1 MPTKAESPPVKN
13 RDAKELEFQGLNG
26 KKVSIVFDEP
36 ELTSDAGLLAI
47 GEFEK
52 SLGWIEKLAG
62 CISDGRVDPTHGMKE
77 LLTQRIYQIM
87 GGYPDANDCDR
98 MRSDGTLQTISG
110 VEQPLASQPTMSRL
124 ENTVK
129 AIDLNPGSVRALT
142 GAAIAFLESGNPEGA
157 LSPLNQSTTFQPEIS
172 VIYYLRAAVNSE
184 LGEQW
189 RFKGSF
195 CGGPAT
201 RATDLTRS
209 GIL

>member
-1 MPTKAESPPVKN
+1 MPTKTESPPVKN

-62 CISDGRVDPTHGMKE
+62 CISDGRVDPTHGMKK

-110 VEQPLASQPTMSRL
+110 VDAATGEPADDVAAGKHGEGHRSKPGFRTSFDWCCNCIFREWQPGGCIVAVKSKHYFSTRNFGDLLSESSGEFGTRRTM
-124 ENTVK
+124 
-129 AIDLNPGSVRALT
+129 
-142 GAAIAFLESGNPEGA
+142 
-157 LSPLNQSTTFQPEIS
+157 
-172 VIYYLRAAVNSE
+172 AV
-184 LGEQW
+184 
-189 RFKGSF
+189 
-195 CGGPAT
+195 
-201 RATDLTRS
+201 
-209 GIL
+209 

>member
-1 MPTKAESPPVKN
+1 MTAPGCVVMGPCRRS
-13 RDAKELEFQGLNG
+13 
-26 KKVSIVFDEP
+26 
-36 ELTSDAGLLAI
+36 AGW
-47 GEFEK
+47 
-52 SLGWIEKLAG
+52 SSHW
-62 CISDGRVDPTHGMKE
+62 R
-77 LLTQRIYQIM
+77 
-87 GGYPDANDCDR
+87 
-98 MRSDGTLQTISG
+98 
-110 VEQPLASQPTMSRL
+110 ASPTMSRL

-195 CGGPAT
+195 LRRAGKPGPQISLEVIFYDCAEPEHFDVPCLDCT
-201 RATDLTRS
+201 RYGFA
-209 GIL
+209 

>member
-1 MPTKAESPPVKN
+1 M
-13 RDAKELEFQGLNG
+13 L
-26 KKVSIVFDEP
+26 KVSIVFDEP

-110 VEQPLASQPTMSRL
+110 VDA
-124 ENTVK
+124 
-129 AIDLNPGSVRALT
+129 AT
-142 GAAIAFLESGNPEGA
+142 GE
-157 LSPLNQSTTFQPEIS
+157 
-172 VIYYLRAAVNSE
+172 
-184 LGEQW
+184 
-189 RFKGSF
+189 
-195 CGGPAT
+195 PARRCRGWKT
-201 RATDLTRS
+201 R
-209 GIL
+209 